1 MKADT
6 YVETKYIESEIKVTC
21 MLCGIKENLE
31 KKKAGIAKRHIRR
44 NKKNRRNGSSCKI
57 KKK

>member
-21 MLCGIKENLE
+21 MLFGIKENLE
-31 KKKAGIAKRHIRR
+31 KK
-44 NKKNRRNGSSCKI
+44 
-57 KKK
+57 